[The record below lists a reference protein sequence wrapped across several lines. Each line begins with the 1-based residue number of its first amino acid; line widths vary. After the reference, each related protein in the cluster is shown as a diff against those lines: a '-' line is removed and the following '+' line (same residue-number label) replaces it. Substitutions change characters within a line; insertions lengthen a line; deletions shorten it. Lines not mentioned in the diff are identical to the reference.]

1 MLNAPSLTPDTFATT
16 AVRSTSA
23 AHRDGHRLA
32 VRMTRA
38 AGSMQHWSLTAAML
52 LGCIGGAVCH
62 GGTIDEYTNVT
73 SWTSISGATVVG
85 TESFNAYF
93 GFLPSPVTGTTG
105 SLGGGVVWSGT
116 ATGGLFIDDVIE
128 GVDTKRA
135 FSTNESDTLDFNY
148 TYGPGL
154 SGVGGFF
161 YPTDIDFNMIP
172 ATMRITVSLADTTSQ
187 TFTRAI
193 VTSNEFWGFHSPDSP
208 ITSIS
213 ITHTSTAELY
223 PAVSNMSLMTGGA
236 APVPEI
242 DPTGLASCLSL
253 VVGSLAALERRSR
266 RR

>member
-1 MLNAPSLTPDTFATT
+1 
-16 AVRSTSA
+16 
-23 AHRDGHRLA
+23 
-32 VRMTRA
+32 MTRA

-62 GGTIDEYTNVT
+62 GGTIDEYTNAT
-73 SWTSISGATVVG
+73 AWTSISGATVVG
-85 TESFNAYF
+85 TETFNAYF

-116 ATGGLFIDDVIE
+116 ANGGLYADNV
-128 GVDTKRA
+128 GGTRA
-135 FSTNESDTLDFNY
+135 FSTNASNTLDFNY

-161 YPTDIDFNMIP
+161 YPTDIDFNVIP

-193 VTSNEFWGFHSPDSP
+193 ATSNEFWGFHSPDSP

-213 ITHTSTAELY
+213 ITHTSTATLY

-236 APVPEI
+236 APIPEI
-242 DPTGLASCLSL
+242 DPTGFASCLSL